1 MTKQMINPAQYIAF
15 IDQLNELEQKA
26 KKIKRFGLPTSL
38 GEEISKAFEHYSVQ
52 WDSEAAR
59 WTLVSET
66 DDAPNLCSFNQTADE
81 CSEIDLCEQCR
92 DVQQM
97 LAEEMDNANARRG

>member
-1 MTKQMINPAQYIAF
+1 MINPAQYIAF
-15 IDQLNELEQKA
+15 IDTLNELELKA
-26 KKIKRFGLPTSL
+26 KKIKRFGLPTSC

-66 DDAPNLCSFNQTADE
+66 DDAPNLCSFNQTVDE
-81 CSEIDLCEQCR
+81 CSETDLCEQCHQVR
-92 DVQQM
+92 EQ
-97 LAEEMDNANARRG
+97 LAEEYDNEVARRGY